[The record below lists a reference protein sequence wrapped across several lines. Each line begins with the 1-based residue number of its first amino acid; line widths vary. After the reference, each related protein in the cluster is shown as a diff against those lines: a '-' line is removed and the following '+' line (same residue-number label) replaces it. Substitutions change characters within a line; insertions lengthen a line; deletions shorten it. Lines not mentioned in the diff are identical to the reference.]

1 MVAVKGRRGPAV
13 RPDAPEASVTFV
25 VRDVQAPTAQAGQA
39 PPDSMAQHSAARL
52 ERLRSLEAPEVTGGS
67 RAAGSPDAEAEVTII
82 SAEGRRQQR
91 EAEEEAGHVRRF
103 RRALSGD

>member
-1 MVAVKGRRGPAV
+1 
-13 RPDAPEASVTFV
+13 
-25 VRDVQAPTAQAGQA
+25 
-39 PPDSMAQHSAARL
+39 MAQHSAARL